1 MFGVTLNAHKIY
13 RIFITNKLVNQRRLT
28 DTAATVN
35 NRKFKFIRGQVNN
48 IVTISSNLS
57 GSYNSAV
64 LARDL
69 VLAEFPEKK
78 IHLINDD
85 HSDYLA
91 FLGDDEA
98 DVADA
103 VYENALAIVL
113 DTATAKR
120 IANQKYKLCKEII
133 KIDHHIDVEAYGD
146 LNWVESDASSACEM
160 VAKFYTTY
168 RDELKI
174 DSQAATAIYAGMV
187 TDSGRFQF
195 SSVSGDTLRYA
206 AVMLDQGINTD
217 LMYAHLQLKD
227 FEELKFRAQIYKL
240 MKISENGVAYVYL
253 SKEIQDKFGLK
264 PEAAS
269 ACISVMDTIKG
280 CLCWIGFI
288 ENGDEEGSV
297 RVRLR
302 SRFVA
307 INSVAEHYRGGGHAC
322 ACGATV
328 FSKKE
333 MRALVK
339 EADAIVKEYK
349 ETHEDWL

>member
-1 MFGVTLNAHKIY
+1 MSMEIKQAILQKIKEY
-13 RIFITNKLVNQRRLT
+13 DSIMLFRHFRPDGDAKGSTKGLQGILKSTWPDK
-28 DTAATVN
+28 
-35 NRKFKFIRGQVNN
+35 QV
-48 IVTISSNLS
+48 
-57 GSYNSAV
+57 Y
-64 LARDL
+64 
-69 VLAEFPEKK
+69 
-78 IHLINDD
+78 LINND

-91 FLGDDEA
+91 FMGDDEA
-98 DVADA
+98 EVADEI
-103 VYENALAIVL
+103 YQRSLGIVL
-113 DTATAKR
+113 DTATQDR
-120 IANQKYKLCKEII
+120 IANKKYTLCKELI
-133 KIDHHIDVEAYGD
+133 KIDHHIEVAPYGD
-146 LNWVESDASSACEM
+146 LSWVDEKKSSVCEM
-160 VAKFYTTY
+160 VAEFNQ
-168 RDELKI
+168 E
-174 DSQAATAIYAGMV
+174 AATHIYTGMV

-195 SSVSGDTLRYA
+195 SSVTGDTLRCA
-206 AVMLDQGINTD
+206 AVMLEQGINTD
-217 LMYAHLQLKD
+217 LMYARLQLKD
-227 FEELKFRAQIYKL
+227 FEELKFRAQVYKL

-253 SKEIQDKFGLK
+253 SKEIQDKYGLN

-269 ACISVMDTIKG
+269 ACISVMDNIKG

-288 ENGDEEGSV
+288 ENGDAEGSV

>member
-1 MFGVTLNAHKIY
+1 MSMEKKQAILQKIKEY
-13 RIFITNKLVNQRRLT
+13 
-28 DTAATVN
+28 DTIMLFRHFRPDGDAKGSTKGLQGILKATW
-35 NRKFKFIRGQVNN
+35 
-48 IVTISSNLS
+48 
-57 GSYNSAV
+57 
-64 LARDL
+64 
-69 VLAEFPEKK
+69 PEKQVY
-78 IHLINDD
+78 LINDD

-91 FLGDDEA
+91 FMGDDESE
-98 DVADA
+98 VADE
-103 VYENALAIVL
+103 VYGKALGIVL
-113 DTATAKR
+113 DTATPDR
-120 IANQKYKLCKEII
+120 IANKKYTLCKQLI
-133 KIDHHIDVEAYGD
+133 KIDHHIEVAPYGD
-146 LNWVESDASSACEM
+146 ISWVETEKSSVCEM
-160 VAKFYTTY
+160 VAEFYATF

-174 DSQAATAIYAGMV
+174 TKEAATHIYTGMV

-227 FEELKFRAQIYKL
+227 FDELKFRAQIYKL

-253 SKEIQDKFGLK
+253 SKELQDKFGLK

-269 ACISVMDTIKG
+269 ACISAMDSIKG

>member
-1 MFGVTLNAHKIY
+1 MSMEIKQAILQKIKEY
-13 RIFITNKLVNQRRLT
+13 
-28 DTAATVN
+28 DTIMLFRHFRPDGDAKGSTKGLQGILKATW
-35 NRKFKFIRGQVNN
+35 
-48 IVTISSNLS
+48 
-57 GSYNSAV
+57 
-64 LARDL
+64 
-69 VLAEFPEKK
+69 PEKAVY
-78 IHLINDD
+78 LINDD

-91 FLGDDEA
+91 FMGDDESEV
-98 DVADA
+98 DDE
-103 VYENALAIVL
+103 VYQKALGIVL
-113 DTATAKR
+113 DTATPDR
-120 IANQKYKLCKEII
+120 IANKKFTLCKELI
-133 KIDHHIDVEAYGD
+133 KIDHHIEVAPYGD
-146 LNWVESDASSACEM
+146 LSWVETEKSSVCEM
-160 VAKFYTTY
+160 VAEFYATF

-174 DSQAATAIYAGMV
+174 TQEAATHIYTGMV

-227 FEELKFRAQIYKL
+227 FDELKFRAQIYKL
-240 MKISENGVAYVYL
+240 MKITENGVAYVYL
-253 SKEIQDKFGLK
+253 SKDLQDKFGLK

-269 ACISVMDTIKG
+269 ACISAMDTIKG

-322 ACGATV
+322 ACGATI
-328 FSKKE
+328 FNKKE

-339 EADAIVKEYK
+339 EADAIVKQYK
-349 ETHEDWL
+349 ETHEEWL

>member
-1 MFGVTLNAHKIY
+1 MSMEKKQAILQKIKEY
-13 RIFITNKLVNQRRLT
+13 
-28 DTAATVN
+28 DTIMLFRHFRPDGDAKGSTKGLQGILKATW
-35 NRKFKFIRGQVNN
+35 
-48 IVTISSNLS
+48 
-57 GSYNSAV
+57 
-64 LARDL
+64 
-69 VLAEFPEKK
+69 PEKQVY
-78 IHLINDD
+78 LINDD

-91 FLGDDEA
+91 FMGDDEPE
-98 DVADA
+98 VADE
-103 VYENALAIVL
+103 VYEKALGIVL
-113 DTATAKR
+113 DTATPDR
-120 IANQKYKLCKEII
+120 IANKKYTLCKELI
-133 KIDHHIDVEAYGD
+133 KIDHHIEVVPYGG
-146 LNWVESDASSACEM
+146 LSWVETEKSSVCEM
-160 VAKFYTTY
+160 VAEFYATF

-174 DSQAATAIYAGMV
+174 TKEAATHIYTGMV

-253 SKEIQDKFGLK
+253 SKEIQDKYGLK

-307 INSVAEHYRGGGHAC
+307 INAVAEHYRGGGHAC
-322 ACGATV
+322 ACGATI